1 MASDTERVQYHQL
14 LGLGMRLNLAE
25 VHVNVTT
32 ELSVLT
38 ESPRVDIL
46 LLRRE
51 GAAWTDAQRARLP
64 DGIRDSTA
72 AHVLVEFKYTESVT
86 KDGILQAAAYDLF
99 YRQAQN
105 LSEEQTLPVLLSAKT
120 PHRSRLDELEFEET
134 QRGVFRTRNPYVG
147 CVLLLAL
154 NRLPATSNNAMVKLF
169 ASRDRERD
177 AAFAAL
183 DRHVSEES
191 QEWGAYVLGL
201 RHALNV
207 KGELDMAETLT
218 PEKVMEYGKR
228 IRELIIETGTPEERL
243 AGLSPDEVLPRFS
256 PDERLTGLSPDE
268 IRAGLNSAER
278 RELLRLLQEEMDAA
292 DGDENS

>member
-14 LGLGMRLNLAE
+14 LGLGMQLNLAA

-72 AHVLVEFKYTESVT
+72 AHVLIEFKYTESVT
-86 KDGILQAAAYDLF
+86 KDGILRAAAYDLF

-105 LSEEQTLPVLLSAKT
+105 LSREQTLPVLLSAKT

-134 QRGVFRTRNPYVG
+134 QQGVFRTRGPYVG
-147 CVLLLAL
+147 RVLLLAL

-169 ASRDRERD
+169 ASRERERE
-177 AAFAAL
+177 AGFAAL
-183 DRHVSEES
+183 DRYVFEES
-191 QEWGAYVLGL
+191 LDLHAYVLGL
-201 RHALNV
+201 SRTLNV

-243 AGLSPDEVLPRFS
+243 AGLSPDE
-256 PDERLTGLSPDE
+256 RLT
-268 IRAGLNSAER
+268 GLNSAER
-278 RELLRLLQEEMDAA
+278 RELLRLLQEEIDAA

>member
-1 MASDTERVQYHQL
+1 MAADTERVQYHQL
-14 LGLGMRLNLAE
+14 LGMGMQLNLAA
-25 VHVNVTT
+25 VQVNVST
-32 ELSVLT
+32 ESSVLT

-64 DGIRDSTA
+64 DGLRDSAA

-86 KDGILQAAAYDLF
+86 EDGILQAAAYDLF

-105 LSEEQTLPVLLSAKT
+105 LSREQTLPVLLSART
-120 PHRSRLDELEFEET
+120 PHRSRLGEWGFEET
-134 QRGVFRTRNPYVG
+134 QRGVFRARLPIMRR
-147 CVLLLAL
+147 VLLLAL

-169 ASRDRERD
+169 ASRDRERE

-183 DRHVSEES
+183 DRHVFAES
-191 QEWGAYVLGL
+191 QESGAYVLGL
-201 RHALNV
+201 RHALNG

-228 IRELIIETGTPEERL
+228 IRDLIIETGTPEERL
-243 AGLSPDEVLPRFS
+243 AGLSPDQ
-256 PDERLTGLSPDE
+256 RLK
-268 IRAGLNSAER
+268 GLNSAER
-278 RELLRLLQEEMDAA
+278 RELLRLLQEEF
-292 DGDENS
+292 DGDDGGENS